1 MIQYHIQSSAPHLRV
16 ELAGTLSEEEVAR
29 ELGPLPDD
37 LATVPEN
44 FVGLVVYPDLRH
56 IEEPAV
62 GPMFYAAT
70 HLLHARPALCVFV
83 NGGHHPHPGLREYIE
98 QLARDGQVVFVDTE
112 ADAAAHIEQS
122 GRPRSSAP
130 DPSA

>member
-1 MIQYHIQSSAPHLRV
+1 MIQYHIQSTAPHLRV
-16 ELAGTLSEEEVAR
+16 ELAGTLSEEDVAR

-44 FVGLVVYPDLRH
+44 FVGLIVYPELRH

-70 HLLHARPALCVFV
+70 HLLHARPSFCVFV
-83 NGGHHPHPGLREYIE
+83 NGGHSPHPGLREYIE
-98 QLARDGQVVFVDTE
+98 RLCRNGQVVFVETE
-112 ADAAAHIEQS
+112 ADAERHIAQHQTSRSPPS
-122 GRPRSSAP
+122 GPTT
-130 DPSA
+130 